1 MTHFISIKWHCPSPG
16 TKATVHSKPSNRHT
30 RESHG
35 LYGWY
40 VSQAPEHYQCYKV
53 YINNTRSDRIANT
66 VDFLP
71 TQVNIPET
79 SSADQATYAA
89 LKLVNALRNTSP
101 EAPFVTFGYAQLS
114 ILHQISELFQTS
126 EPVSLMPT
134 SPTPQVTMPLP
145 KVPIMSPQQVHYP
158 RVI

>member
-1 MTHFISIKWHCPSPG
+1 MDYFILIKYNYPYPG
-16 TKATVHSKPSNRHT
+16 TKVTLYSKPSNRHT
-30 RESHG
+30 WDAYG
-35 LYGWY
+35 LDGWY
-40 VSQAPEHYQCYKV
+40 VSQDPEHYQCYNF
-53 YINNTRSDRIANT
+53 YITNTCSDIIDDT
-66 VDFLP
+66 VEFLP
-71 TQVNIPET
+71 TQVNTPKT
-79 SSADQATYAA
+79 STTDQAGYAS

-126 EPVSLMPT
+126 EPVILMPT